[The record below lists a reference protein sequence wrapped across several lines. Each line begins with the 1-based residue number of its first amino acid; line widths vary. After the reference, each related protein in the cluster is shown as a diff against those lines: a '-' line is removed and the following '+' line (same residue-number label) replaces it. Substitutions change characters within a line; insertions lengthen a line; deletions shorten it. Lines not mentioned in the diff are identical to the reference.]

1 VNEQVPLELLECGQT
16 AAVTAIVGEREAIH
30 RLKELGLR
38 EGTEVEMIRS
48 GTPCIVRL
56 DGQRLCLR
64 GDEMLRVLVR
74 PGVAV

>member
-1 VNEQVPLELLECGQT
+1 MNESIPLESLEAGRT
-16 AAVTAIVGEREAIH
+16 AAVTAIVGQRDTIH
-30 RLKELGLR
+30 RLKEIGLR
-38 EGTEVEMIRS
+38 EGAEVEMIKS

-64 GDEMLRVLVR
+64 GDELLRVLVR